1 VNLPVVGDVNIN
13 ASFFRRFD
21 YSSAMVRLIGS
32 VPGYHAG
39 PSIKKWG
46 HM

>member
-21 YSSAMVRLIGS
+21 YSRAMV
-32 VPGYHAG
+32 
-39 PSIKKWG
+39 SIILWPHSYFKL
-46 HM
+46 